1 MEKELMQI
9 RFGLS
14 AVEMGFIT
22 ADQLVEALKTQV
34 MEDIEKKE
42 HRLIG
47 TILLD
52 MGFITSDQI
61 DKVVYKMMNK
71 A

>member
-34 MEDIEKKE
+34 MEDIKKKE

-61 DKVVYKMMNK
+61 DKVVFKMMNK

>member
-9 RFGLS
+9 RFGLV
-14 AVEMGFIT
+14 AVEMEFIT
-22 ADQLVEALKTQV
+22 ADQLVQALKTQV
-34 MEDIEKKE
+34 MEDIDKKD

-61 DKVVYKMMNK
+61 DKVVFKMMNK